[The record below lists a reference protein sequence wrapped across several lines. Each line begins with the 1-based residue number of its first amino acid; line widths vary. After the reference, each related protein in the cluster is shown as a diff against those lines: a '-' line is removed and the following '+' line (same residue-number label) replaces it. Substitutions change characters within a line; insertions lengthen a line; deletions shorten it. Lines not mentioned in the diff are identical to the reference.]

1 MRLHNQQRKAGIR
14 RGFAFSPLFL
24 SHLNSHD
31 YDFYPEGEF
40 NSLIHIERKR
50 TERSGKPFLLML
62 VDVKAFEKQKGKAKV
77 MEKIAYTLCSCSR
90 KIDIKGW
97 YRRGAVFGVV
107 FTEIARAAQAVN
119 ERIMKKMLHG
129 LSLTLRP
136 DELQKVKISLHPYP
150 ENPEEKPD
158 DRNVF
163 DLYLYPDL
171 SRKNRINRMS
181 LALKRLFDI
190 LGSACALVLLSP
202 LFLIIAAAVRLSS
215 EGPIFYRQ
223 TRVGL
228 AGEEFTFLKFRSM
241 FVNNDPN
248 AHIDYIKRYING
260 DSEDNGDGKCV
271 PGKSGVYKITDDP
284 RVTPIGKLLRRLSL
298 DELPQF
304 INVLRGDMSVVG
316 PRPPIPYECDNY
328 ETWHRER
335 VLGVKPGLT
344 GLWQVRGR
352 SRTAFND
359 MVRLDLQYAR
369 ERSFWLDLKILLE
382 TPAAVLCCKGAY

>member
-1 MRLHNQQRKAGIR
+1 MRMHNPQRSTGIR
-14 RGFAFSPLFL
+14 RSFAFSPLFL

-31 YDFYPEGEF
+31 YNFYPESEF
-40 NSLIHIERKR
+40 NSLVHVERKR

-62 VDVKAFEKQKGKAKV
+62 VDVKAFEKQRGRAKA

-90 KIDIKGW
+90 KTDIKGW
-97 YRRGAVFGVV
+97 YQRGAVFGAV
-107 FTEIARAAQAVN
+107 FTEIAHAGQQVN

-136 DELQKVKISLHPYP
+136 DELQKVKISLHSYP
-150 ENPEEKPD
+150 EDAEEKPGSG
-158 DRNVF
+158 NVF

-171 SRKNRINRMS
+171 SRKSRANRMS
-181 LALKRLFDI
+181 LVLKRLFDI

-202 LFLIIAAAVRLSS
+202 LFLIIAAAVRVSS
-215 EGPIFYRQ
+215 EGPVLYRQ

-228 AGEEFTFLKFRSM
+228 AGREFTFLKFRSM
-241 FVNNDPN
+241 FVNSDPN
-248 AHIDYIKRYING
+248 THIDYIKRYING
-260 DSEDNGDGKCV
+260 AAGDGNGTCIA
-271 PGKSGVYKITDDP
+271 GNGGVYKITDDP
-284 RVTPIGKLLRRLSL
+284 RVTPTGRLLRKLSL

-304 INVLRGDMSVVG
+304 INVFKGDMSLVG

-328 ETWHRER
+328 ETWHRGR
-335 VLGVKPGLT
+335 VLEVKPGLT

-352 SRTAFND
+352 SRMAFDD

-369 ERSFWLDLKILLE
+369 HRSFWLDLKILLE
-382 TPAAVLCCKGAY
+382 TPAAVVWCKGAY

>member
-1 MRLHNQQRKAGIR
+1 MRPPDSQHKTGIR

-31 YDFYPEGEF
+31 YEFYPEHAF
-40 NSLIHIERKR
+40 NSLIHVERKR
-50 TERSGKPFLLML
+50 TERSGRPFLLML
-62 VDVKAFEKQKGKAKV
+62 VDVKAFEKQKGRAKA

-97 YRRGAVFGVV
+97 YRRGVVLGVV
-107 FTEIARAAQAVN
+107 FTEIAHAGQEVN
-119 ERIMKKMLHG
+119 ERIMKKMLQN

-136 DELQKVKISLHPYP
+136 DELQKVKISLHSYP
-150 ENPEEKPD
+150 EDAEEKPGNK
-158 DRNVF
+158 NVF

-171 SRKNRINRMS
+171 SRKNRTGRMS
-181 LALKRLFDI
+181 LVLKRLFDI

-202 LFLIIAAAVRLSS
+202 LFLVIAVAVRVSS
-215 EGPIFYRQ
+215 EGPVFYRQ

-228 AGEEFTFLKFRSM
+228 AGKEFTFLKFRSM

-248 AHIDYIKRYING
+248 THIDYIKRYING
-260 DSEDNGDGKCV
+260 ASDGDRDGKCI
-271 PGKSGVYKITDDP
+271 PGQGGVYKITHDP
-284 RVTPIGKLLRRLSL
+284 RITSIGRLLRRLSL

-304 INVLRGDMSVVG
+304 INVLKGEMSLVG

-328 ETWHRER
+328 ETWHRGR
-335 VLGVKPGLT
+335 VLEVKPGLT

-352 SRTAFND
+352 SRMAFND

-382 TPAAVLCCKGAY
+382 TPAAVVWCKGAY